1 MIIGFC
7 QGWPDNSMKERIVFA
22 TNGVKTTGY
31 LQAKER
37 CCICLYWNYQIYAH
51 PWDAETGILK
61 SSHEGVSIPVKEFY
75 TRKSP
80 IALLLSDNS
89 LA

>member
-31 LQAKER
+31 LQAKE
-37 CCICLYWNYQIYAH
+37 
-51 PWDAETGILK
+51 
-61 SSHEGVSIPVKEFY
+61 
-75 TRKSP
+75 
-80 IALLLSDNS
+80 
-89 LA
+89 